1 MSPTDINTVYT
12 GGINIWKSTNGGVN
26 FSPQTYWYYPQGF
39 AYVHADI
46 HALEFFGTRLFTGS
60 DGGVFS
66 STNNGT
72 NWTDKS
78 PGLDIMQFYRIGGTP
93 SNANF
98 IIGGTQDNGSDILKN
113 GNLTHIFGADCG
125 EALIDYTDTNIV
137 YCEYQGGGILKSTN
151 GGVDLNDATGGITE
165 NGAFVTPYI
174 MHPTDHNTLY
184 AGFVNV
190 WKTTNGADSWTQL
203 STTLGSGTITS
214 LAISRSD
221 PNFLYASKSG
231 SIFVSE
237 NSGADWS
244 NRSSGLPGFSIS
256 YIAVHSTDPNTAW
269 ASVSGYNTGQKVFKT
284 TNAGVNWINISG
296 TLPNIP
302 ANCVTFEDG
311 PKEGIYVGMDVGVYY
326 TNNQLSGWVPYFDG
340 MPNVIVREIE
350 IHYPTSKVR
359 AATLGRGI
367 WQATLASQ
375 LVGIN
380 NPVTGIPN
388 NFYLKQNYP
397 NPFNPVTK
405 INYDLPKSGYVSLKI
420 YDGLGK
426 EVANLFEGE
435 QSAGSS
441 SFDFNGYNLSS
452 GTYYYRMEAGINNLI
467 QYSMTRKMI
476 LLK

>member
-1 MSPTDINTVYT
+1 
-12 GGINIWKSTNGGVN
+12 
-26 FSPQTYWYYPQGF
+26 
-39 AYVHADI
+39 
-46 HALEFFGTRLFTGS
+46 
-60 DGGVFS
+60 
-66 STNNGT
+66 
-72 NWTDKS
+72 
-78 PGLDIMQFYRIGGTP
+78 
-93 SNANF
+93 
-98 IIGGTQDNGSDILKN
+98 
-113 GNLTHIFGADCG
+113 
-125 EALIDYTDTNIV
+125 
-137 YCEYQGGGILKSTN
+137 
-151 GGVDLNDATGGITE
+151 
-165 NGAFVTPYI
+165 
-174 MHPTDHNTLY
+174 
-184 AGFVNV
+184 
-190 WKTTNGADSWTQL
+190 
-203 STTLGSGTITS
+203 
-214 LAISRSD
+214 
-221 PNFLYASKSG
+221 
-231 SIFVSE
+231 
-237 NSGADWS
+237 
-244 NRSSGLPGFSIS
+244 
-256 YIAVHSTDPNTAW
+256 
-269 ASVSGYNTGQKVFKT
+269 
-284 TNAGVNWINISG
+284 
-296 TLPNIP
+296 
-302 ANCVTFEDG
+302 
-311 PKEGIYVGMDVGVYY
+311 MDVGVYY

-435 QSAGSS
+435 QSAGSY